1 MFGRRADGRRLDNID
16 PIVQIMP
23 YLMTE
28 RNDAMNMLT
37 LHLDYDP
44 MMEYIKKRSLE
55 GRKVSFMSLIVA
67 AYVRAVA
74 EYPELNRFV
83 MNKQIFA
90 RNVINVSLTVLRN
103 QGDKKNMDEATVKM
117 EYDPDATLDEVNQ
130 QMDELIKVATNPK
143 ASNDT
148 VNFASKLLKMRW
160 LVKAVVAFARFAD
173 KYGVLPKFIYDV
185 SPFHCSMFITN
196 MSSIGLPGIYH
207 HLYNFGNTTVFI
219 ALGKFERQPV
229 FGKDGV
235 TYKNI
240 IPLGIVTDERIC
252 GGASYAQG
260 FNYFKKLLQNPE
272 LLEQRP
278 ERINEDYDFSAL
290 RAKRKA
296 KKARKEAKKNAE

>member
-16 PIVQIMP
+16 PIVQIML
-23 YLMTE
+23 YIMIE

-44 MMEYIKKRSLE
+44 IMEYIRKRSLE
-55 GRKVSFMSLIVA
+55 GRKISFMSLIVA
-67 AYVRAVA
+67 AYVRTVA
-74 EYPELNRFV
+74 EFPELNRFV

-90 RNVINVSLTVLRN
+90 RNIINVSLTVLRN

-117 EYDPDATLDEVNQ
+117 EYDPDATLDEVNE
-130 QMDELIKVATNPK
+130 QMDELVKEATNPK
-143 ASNDT
+143 ADNAT
-148 VNFASKLLKMRW
+148 VDFASKLLKMRW
-160 LVKAVVAFARFAD
+160 LVKSVVAFARLCD
-173 KYGVLPKFIYDV
+173 RYGILPKFIYDV

-196 MSSIGLPGIYH
+196 MSSIGLPGIFH

-235 TYKNI
+235 TYKNV

-278 ERINEDYDFSAL
+278 DHVNEDFDFSAL
-290 RAKRKA
+290 RAKRKEQKM
-296 KKARKEAKKNAE
+296 KKQNKKNA

>member
-1 MFGRRADGRRLDNID
+1 MFGRRSDGRRLDNID

-28 RNDAMNMLT
+28 RNDSMNMLT
-37 LHLDYDP
+37 LHVDYDP
-44 MMEYIKKRSLE
+44 IMEYIKKKSLE
-55 GRKVSFMSLIVA
+55 GKKISFMSLIVA

-83 MNKQIFA
+83 MNRQIFA

-103 QGDKKNMDEATVKM
+103 QGDKQNMDEATVKM
-117 EYDPDATLDEVNQ
+117 EYEPDATLDEVNE
-130 QMDELIKVATNPK
+130 QMDELVKEATKPDS
-143 ASNDT
+143 ANDT
-148 VNFASKLLKMRW
+148 VDFVKGLLKMRW
-160 LVKAVVAFARFAD
+160 LIKAVVAFAHFTD
-173 KYGVLPKFIYDV
+173 KHGLLPKFIYDV
-185 SPFHCSMFITN
+185 SPFHTSMFITN

-229 FGKDGV
+229 LGKSGM
-235 TYKNI
+235 TYKNV

-260 FNYFKKLLQNPE
+260 FNYFKKLLKNPE
-272 LLEQRP
+272 LLETRP
-278 ERINEDYDFSAL
+278 DHINEDFDFSEL

-296 KKARKEAKKNAE
+296 KKLKKQAKKKA

>member
-1 MFGRRADGRRLDNID
+1 MFGRRSDGRRLDNID

-37 LHLDYDP
+37 LHVDYDP
-44 MMEYIKKRSLE
+44 IMEYIKKKSLE
-55 GRKVSFMSLIVA
+55 GKKVSFMSLIVA

-117 EYDPDATLDEVNQ
+117 EYEPDATLDEVSE
-130 QMDELIKVATNPK
+130 QMDELVKEATKPDS
-143 ASNDT
+143 ANDT
-148 VNFASKLLKMRW
+148 VDFVKGLLKMRW
-160 LVKAVVAFARFAD
+160 LIKAVVAFARFTD
-173 KYGVLPKFIYDV
+173 RHGLLPKFIYDV

-235 TYKNI
+235 TYKNV

-260 FNYFKKLLQNPE
+260 FNYFKKLLKNPE
-272 LLEQRP
+272 LLETRP
-278 ERINEDYDFSAL
+278 DHVNWDVDFSDL
-290 RAKRKA
+290 IKKRREKKL
-296 KKARKEAKKNAE
+296 KKAAGKKA

>member
-44 MMEYIKKRSLE
+44 IMAYIRKRSLE

-67 AYVRAVA
+67 AFVRAVA

-117 EYDPDATLDEVNQ
+117 EYDPDATLDEVNE
-130 QMDELIKVATNPK
+130 QMDELIKEATNPQ
-143 ASNDT
+143 ADNAT

-160 LVKAVVAFARFAD
+160 LVKAVVAFARVAD
-173 KYGVLPKFIYDV
+173 KYGILPKFIYDV

-196 MSSIGLPGIYH
+196 MSSIGLPGIFH

-229 FGKDGV
+229 FGKDSV
-235 TYKNI
+235 TYKNV

-278 ERINEDYDFSAL
+278 DHVNEDFDFSAL
-290 RAKRKA
+290 RAKRKEQKM
-296 KKARKEAKKNAE
+296 KKQNKKNA

>member
-44 MMEYIKKRSLE
+44 MMEYIRKRSLE

-117 EYDPDATLDEVNQ
+117 EYDPDATLDEVNS
-130 QMDELIKVATNPK
+130 QMDALIKVATDPK
-143 ASNDT
+143 ADNDT

-173 KYGVLPKFIYDV
+173 RYGILPKFIYDV

-235 TYKNI
+235 TYK
-240 IPLGIVTDERIC
+240 T
-252 GGASYAQG
+252 
-260 FNYFKKLLQNPE
+260 
-272 LLEQRP
+272 
-278 ERINEDYDFSAL
+278 
-290 RAKRKA
+290 
-296 KKARKEAKKNAE
+296 

>member
-23 YLMTE
+23 YIMTE

-44 MMEYIKKRSLE
+44 IMEYIRKRSLE
-55 GRKVSFMSLIVA
+55 GRKISFMSLIVA
-67 AYVRAVA
+67 AYLRTVA
-74 EYPELNRFV
+74 EFPEFYRFV

-90 RNVINVSLTVLRN
+90 RNIINVSLTVLRN

-117 EYDPDATLDEVNQ
+117 EYDPDATLDEVNE
-130 QMDELIKVATNPK
+130 QMDELVKEATNPK
-143 ASNDT
+143 ADNAT
-148 VNFASKLLKMRW
+148 VDFASKLLKMRW
-160 LVKAVVAFARFAD
+160 LVKAVVAFARLCD
-173 KYGVLPKFIYDV
+173 RYGILPKFIYDV

-196 MSSIGLPGIYH
+196 MSSIGLPGIFH

-235 TYKNI
+235 TYKNV

-278 ERINEDYDFSAL
+278 DHVNEDFDFSAL
-290 RAKRKA
+290 RAKRKEQKM
-296 KKARKEAKKNAE
+296 KKQNKKNA

>member
-23 YLMTE
+23 YIMTE

-44 MMEYIKKRSLE
+44 IMEYIRKRSLE
-55 GRKVSFMSLIVA
+55 GRKISFMSLIVA
-67 AYVRAVA
+67 AYVRTVA
-74 EYPELNRFV
+74 EFPELNRFV

-90 RNVINVSLTVLRN
+90 RNIINVSLTVLRN

-117 EYDPDATLDEVNQ
+117 EYDPDATLDEVNE
-130 QMDELIKVATNPK
+130 QMDELVKEATNPK
-143 ASNDT
+143 ADNAT
-148 VNFASKLLKMRW
+148 VDFASKLLKMRW
-160 LVKAVVAFARFAD
+160 LVKAVVAFARLCD
-173 KYGVLPKFIYDV
+173 RYGILPKFIYDV

-196 MSSIGLPGIYH
+196 MSSIGLPGIFH

-235 TYKNI
+235 TYKNV

-278 ERINEDYDFSAL
+278 EHVNDDFDFSAL
-290 RAKRKA
+290 RAKRKEQKM
-296 KKARKEAKKNAE
+296 KKQNKKNA

>member
-16 PIVQIMP
+16 PIVQIML
-23 YLMTE
+23 YIMIE

-44 MMEYIKKRSLE
+44 IMEYIRKRSLE
-55 GRKVSFMSLIVA
+55 GRKISFMSLIVA
-67 AYVRAVA
+67 AYVRTVA
-74 EYPELNRFV
+74 EFPELNRFV

-90 RNVINVSLTVLRN
+90 RNIINVSLTVLRN

-117 EYDPDATLDEVNQ
+117 EYDPDATLDEVNE
-130 QMDELIKVATNPK
+130 QMDELVKEATNPK
-143 ASNDT
+143 ADNAT
-148 VNFASKLLKMRW
+148 VDFASKLLKMRW
-160 LVKAVVAFARFAD
+160 LVKAVVAFARLCD
-173 KYGVLPKFIYDV
+173 RYGILPKFIYDV

-196 MSSIGLPGIYH
+196 MSSIGLPGIFH

-235 TYKNI
+235 TYKNV

-278 ERINEDYDFSAL
+278 DHVNEDFDFSAL
-290 RAKRKA
+290 RAKRKEQKM
-296 KKARKEAKKNAE
+296 KKQNKKNA

>member
-23 YLMTE
+23 YIMTE
-28 RNDAMNMLT
+28 RCDAMNMLT

-44 MMEYIKKRSLE
+44 IMEYIRKRSLE
-55 GRKVSFMSLIVA
+55 GRKISFMSLIVA
-67 AYVRAVA
+67 AYVRTVA
-74 EYPELNRFV
+74 EFPELNRFV
-83 MNKQIFA
+83 MNRQIFA
-90 RNVINVSLTVLRN
+90 RNIINVSLTVLRN
-103 QGDKKNMDEATVKM
+103 QGDRKNMDEATVKM
-117 EYDPDATLDEVNQ
+117 EYDPDATLDEVNS
-130 QMDELIKVATNPK
+130 QMDELVKEATNPK
-143 ASNDT
+143 ADNAT

-160 LVKAVVAFARFAD
+160 LVKAVVAFARLCD
-173 KYGVLPKFIYDV
+173 RYGILPKFIYDV

-196 MSSIGLPGIYH
+196 MSSIGLPGIFH

-235 TYKNI
+235 TYKNV

-278 ERINEDYDFSAL
+278 ERVNDDFDFSAL
-290 RAKRKA
+290 RAKRKEQKL
-296 KKARKEAKKNAE
+296 KKQNKKNA